1 MLGLQCIWISGVGSE
16 AGRSGAS
23 AALATGDGRASGEPD
38 GEDGPT
44 PATQSISTSWM
55 ARETV
60 DQTVLVPKT
69 VFQYKALEV
78 TVAL

>member
-1 MLGLQCIWISGVGSE
+1 MGVGSE

-23 AALATGDGRASGEPD
+23 AALAPGDGRASGDPD

-44 PATQSISTSWM
+44 PATQSILTSWM

-60 DQTVLVPKT
+60 GQTVLVPEA
-69 VFQYKALEV
+69 VFQSGVK
-78 TVAL
+78 VA

>member
-23 AALATGDGRASGEPD
+23 AALAPGDGRASGEPD

-44 PATQSISTSWM
+44 PATQSSLTSWM
-55 ARETV
+55 AREIV
-60 DQTVLVPKT
+60 DQTVLVPKA
-69 VFQYKALEV
+69 VSQYHAL
-78 TVAL
+78 TVA